1 VDAGAILVRVDDRS
15 STLALQEAEAALALA
30 KARLQLARSEVER
43 HAPLLA
49 QVPQLGGIFPE
60 FLSVDFLECPERGG
74 GGDRRARVVENS
86 PLAPVGPREKLGRVP
101 PQEPPTHRW

>member
-1 VDAGAILVRVDDRS
+1 MAVRHSGCPDR
-15 STLALQEAEAALALA
+15 A
-30 KARLQLARSEVER
+30 
-43 HAPLLA
+43 LA

-60 FLSVDFLECPERGG
+60 FFAVDFLECPERGG